1 VTLED
6 LANLGELVGG
16 IAVVLSLLYLAV
28 QIRQNT
34 RALRGAAH
42 ETASSRTTHYLTSVT
57 ATQEINELWV
67 RADSDPAS
75 VSESEL
81 FRYHR
86 LLAASLGGIET
97 VYWQYKRGNIE
108 PEIWE
113 RWDRIL
119 RRLLR
124 SPGVQHAWKQD
135 AIPVT
140 SAFAEVGLSRLL
152 LIFSERRLRVR
163 S

>member
-1 VTLED
+1 MNLES
-6 LANLGELVGG
+6 LGNIGELVGG

-42 ETASSRTTHYLTSVT
+42 ETASSRTTQYLTSVT
-57 ATQEINELWV
+57 ATQEIHELWM
-67 RADSDPAS
+67 RAHSDPTS

-81 FRYHR
+81 YRYQR

-97 VYWQYKRGNIE
+97 VYWQHRRGNIE

-113 RWDRIL
+113 RWHRIL
-119 RRLLR
+119 RQLLEG
-124 SPGVQHAWKQD
+124 PGVQHAWKRD
-135 AIPVT
+135 AIPLT
-140 SAFAEVGLSRLL
+140 SAFAEVV
-152 LIFSERRLRVR
+152 EQELRKINP